1 MDFEENQGLDDKT
14 GDSGLWIWIIK
25 GALLLVTG
33 WMTASFLLFV
43 MGPGKEIIAIVGV
56 MAFEGG
62 VLMWPHLYK
71 HDAITKGMR
80 AIATVMIL
88 VTLAGISIALFGE
101 IVRYNAD
108 AAALLSWMAPIM
120 PLFVG
125 AIVIINVAA
134 YTYFQLIHPKAALE
148 RDVRRLQLVD
158 YQIALMAAQDDAKTK
173 LARAQSKYGAGKT
186 NGAGKPNGAGGPAGG
201 DDFLPPADSGTQTPR
216 AKSTRASTR

>member
-1 MDFEENQGLDDKT
+1 MEDIESTQGLEDKT

-71 HDAITKGMR
+71 NDAITKGMR
-80 AIATVMIL
+80 AITIVMIL

-101 IVRYNAD
+101 IVRYNQD
-108 AAALLSWMAPIM
+108 AAALLSWMAPII

-125 AIVIINVAA
+125 AVVIINVAA
-134 YTYFQLIHPKAALE
+134 YTYFQLIHPKSALE
-148 RDVRRLQLVD
+148 RDIRRLQLAD
-158 YQIALMAAQDDAKTK
+158 YQIRLMKARRDAQNK
-173 LARAQSKYGAGKT
+173 LDRAQAKYGDGA
-186 NGAGKPNGAGGPAGG
+186 NGATAEAVDTDRP
-201 DDFLPPADSGTQTPR
+201 LPPPPSPSSTPR
-216 AKSTRASTR
+216 GKSTQRNQPQR